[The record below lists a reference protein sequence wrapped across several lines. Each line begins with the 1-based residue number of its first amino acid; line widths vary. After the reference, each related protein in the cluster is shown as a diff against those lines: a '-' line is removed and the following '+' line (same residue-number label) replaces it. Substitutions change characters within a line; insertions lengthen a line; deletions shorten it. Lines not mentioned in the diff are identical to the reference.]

1 MSQASVWF
9 QAIRPKTLT
18 AALAPIA
25 VGTALAYSHGK
36 ANFVAA
42 GVALLTTIFLQIGTN
57 LANDLFDHLKGADD
71 EERLGPERVTS
82 AGLVTTR
89 QIGLATALVFAL
101 AFVSGLYLVSLTGWP
116 LLALGIVCILSG
128 VAYTGGPF
136 PLAYN
141 ALGDAF
147 VFVFFGLVAVG
158 GTYYVQ
164 ALEVSWLALVYG
176 ASIGAS
182 GVALLIVNNLRDI
195 PTDKKHRKITT
206 AVLLGP
212 TRTRVFYV
220 LTVASIYLAPL
231 ALVLLGQ
238 APPTVMSCAV
248 TLPWAVFVISKL
260 YRSEGQQLNQVLG
273 MTALLQLTTGLAL
286 ALGVAL

>member
-1 MSQASVWF
+1 MSAARIWF

-25 VGTALAYSHGK
+25 VGTALAHAHGK

-42 GVALLTTIFLQIGTN
+42 GVALLTAMFLQVGTN

-82 AGLVTTR
+82 AGLVTPR
-89 QIGLATALVFAL
+89 QIGFATALVFTL
-101 AFVSGLYLVSLTGWP
+101 AFLSGLYLVSLTGWP
-116 LLALGIVCILSG
+116 LLVLGIVCIISG

-147 VFVFFGLVAVG
+147 VFVFFGLVAVA

-195 PTDKKHRKITT
+195 PTDTKHNKTTT

-231 ALVLLGQ
+231 ALALSGQ
-238 APPTVMSCAV
+238 APWSVMACAV
-248 TLPWAVFVISKL
+248 TLPWAAFVISKL
-260 YRSEGQQLNQVLG
+260 YSSQGPELNKVLG

-286 ALGVAL
+286 ALGIAL